1 MYDLI
6 KHYCDQKYGII
17 SCCFNAEN
25 IIEVNL
31 GAKRDYLEN
40 FLQKVNGKLNGQN
53 VIIDQRAIQSQLPF
67 LNAHTMVMGVVVSH
81 SDATEKVLSSVSA
94 AVGSY
99 DETLTKYTASIR
111 V

>member
-6 KHYCDQKYGII
+6 KHHCDQKYGII

-25 IIEVNL
+25 ITEVNL

-81 SDATEKVLSSVSA
+81 
-94 AVGSY
+94 
-99 DETLTKYTASIR
+99 
-111 V
+111 